1 MEKMTKKDF
10 AAKKG
15 KLAEKYEE
23 EIVKDVTED
32 FKRRQLSR
40 RSLELQWRL
49 NMNFLI
55 GNQYAEITA
64 LGDIDDYGKDYF
76 WQEREVY
83 NHIAPIIE
91 TRIAKLG
98 RVKANMSVRPFSSDE
113 NDVNTAKLSTSV
125 LRSISEDNR
134 MSDIMSD
141 ANLWSE
147 VCGSAFYKVVWNSSK
162 GMIIGENKKGEKIAE
177 GDVEIALCPPYEIY
191 PDAMASANVEDARS
205 IIHAKAY
212 HVDDIFDTW
221 GVRVEGGDVDIFTMD
236 SVFVTGGLGSSGA
249 SQSVMTEKARDHAVV
264 IERYVK
270 SSKTYPNGRLSVVAG
285 DKLLYDG
292 DLPYVNGKD
301 GSRLFPFVRQC
312 AITNVGSFFGSS
324 IIERLIPLQREY
336 NAVRNRKHEFLNRIA
351 MGVLAVEDGSV
362 DTDNLE
368 EEGLS
373 PGKVLIYRQGSAPP
387 RFMNPGS
394 VPSDFTLEE
403 DRLLEEFKTVSG
415 VSDFMSSSK
424 VPANVTSGVALSL
437 IQEQD
442 DTRIS
447 LTSDSLRSA
456 VRTIGE
462 MILRLYKEYATNKR
476 LVRIAGENGDIELR
490 YFNASELKCDDL
502 VFDTDNEISD
512 TPANRKNIVYDII
525 KMGLLYDGDGKMST
539 YSRLKVLEMLG
550 FGNWESSAD
559 IAELHKKKAM
569 RENDSFDFDIVEV
582 DDHGLHIK
590 EHTKALISGKCKRRE
605 ELLEHIRMHE
615 TYTAMDGNTEA
626 NI

>member
-1 MEKMTKKDF
+1 MDRLKNSSVKKKSRIDEKIE
-10 AAKKG
+10 A
-15 KLAEKYEE
+15 
-23 EIVKDVTED
+23 EIVKEVTDD
-32 FKRRQLSR
+32 FKRRQLAR
-40 RSLELQWRL
+40 RPLELQWRL

-55 GNQYAEITA
+55 GNQYAEITPI
-64 LGDIDDYGKDYF
+64 GDIDDYGKDYF

-91 TRIAKLG
+91 TRIARLG

-113 NDVNTAKLSTSV
+113 SDVNAAKLSTSV

-134 MSDIMSD
+134 MSDLMSD

-147 VCGSAFYKVVWNSSK
+147 VCGSSFYKVVWNSLK
-162 GMIIGENKKGEKIAE
+162 GRNIGVNKSGERVNE

-191 PDAMASANVEDARS
+191 PDTMASANIEDTRS

-212 HVDDIFDTW
+212 HVDDIFDSW

-236 SVFVTGGLGSSGA
+236 SVSVTGGLGSSGT
-249 SQSVMTEKARDHAVV
+249 SPSVMTEKAHDYAVV

-270 SSKTYPNGRLSVVAG
+270 SSKSYPNGRFTVVAG

-292 DLPYVNGKD
+292 ELPYVNGKD
-301 GSRLFPFVRQC
+301 GTRLFPFARQC

-324 IIERLIPLQREY
+324 VIERLIPLQREY

-362 DTDNLE
+362 DTENLE

-387 RFMNPGS
+387 RFLNPGS
-394 VPSDFTLEE
+394 VPNDFTLEE
-403 DRLLEEFKTVSG
+403 DRLLEEFKTISG

-476 LVRIAGENGDIELR
+476 LVRIAGENGDIELK

-525 KMGLLYDGDGKMST
+525 KMGLLTDGDGKMST

-559 IAELHKKKAM
+559 IAELHKKKAL
-569 RENDSFDFDIVEV
+569 RENDSLEFDIIEV
-582 DDHGLHIK
+582 DDHRLHIE
-590 EHTKALISGKCKRRE
+590 EHTKAVISGNCIKRD

-615 TYTAMDGNTEA
+615 RYAELGALANTGV
-626 NI
+626 